1 MARPQLKAFQF
12 RGRPEPTPCEGTSA
26 AVHQMKT
33 AQDELPRI
41 GNNPQKPAPM
51 LIDVNA
57 DCQSIVVNASAAEV
71 YRRCLRFEDL
81 PRFITSIRTVERIDE
96 TRLSCTSFINSKKVT
111 SEIRIIMR
119 VSDRRIAWQAVSDHF
134 RVGVV
139 FLDPLDD
146 DTTRVTVK
154 VRSII
159 EPVMLTGALRAYLK
173 NFKRFVEQKATT

>member
-1 MARPQLKAFQF
+1 MARPQPKALQF
-12 RGRPEPTPCEGTSA
+12 RVRLEPTRCEGTST

-33 AQDELPRI
+33 VQDEVPRI
-41 GNNPQKPAPM
+41 GNKPQKPAPM
-51 LIDVNA
+51 FIDVNA

-96 TRLSCTSFINSKKVT
+96 TRLSCTSVINSEKVT

-119 VSDRRIAWQAVSDHF
+119 VPDRRIAWQAVSDHF

-146 DTTRVTVK
+146 GTTRVTVK

-159 EPVMLTGALRAYLK
+159 EPVMLTGALRCYLN
-173 NFKRFVEQKATT
+173 NFKRFVEEKATT